1 MISKPVV
8 ALSNCTAVAT
18 FDFPIFYDQHWLCK
32 KIKFS
37 PSPIDALVKMLKS
50 ISYKASRTHFS
61 GTGFKTDVGITQI
74 K

>member
-1 MISKPVV
+1 M
-8 ALSNCTAVAT
+8 
-18 FDFPIFYDQHWLCK
+18 PIFYDQHWLCK

-37 PSPIDALVKMLKS
+37 PSPIDVLVKMLKS
-50 ISYKASRTHFS
+50 TGYKASRTHFS